1 MQTLFAS
8 TRARA
13 LVAVLAFVAEALA
26 AATSFAQARRGAP
39 KSGIELARE
48 GDCVAAVPLLER
60 AEAAEHRPS
69 TAAALARCHVS
80 LGELLLAH
88 DIWSNLAREKSDRS
102 WSAEDRKAHAQAG
115 EEAGRLLE
123 RIPTVEL
130 ELRPEG
136 SSATVRLGRRVVDP
150 ALAILAPPDERVVLR
165 VEAEGYAPHEEEILL
180 AEGGHRRLVVTLRP
194 LGEAVRPSARPS
206 PEPADDEH
214 HDGPPRVWIGA
225 RYRGLLLPS
234 FLMSVVGEGGTTAYL
249 PGGALTLDVPVS
261 RRLDFVGSLG
271 AQSLV
276 TGPFPFK
283 PRGTPDTEWEIVES
297 DLVALVATAE
307 LMWRFP
313 LDDAERVSFRL
324 GGGLGVG
331 FSVIGDLY
339 RTQAYPASGDPSDPD
354 GYAPC
359 VGPNDPAGT
368 FRYCN
373 QLDKDANRYGQADRA
388 LGDGG
393 ARPVVYPW
401 LALPQLGLELRPSD
415 GLAFDL
421 ELGVSLTG
429 FFGGAG
435 AKLAL

>member
-1 MQTLFAS
+1 M
-8 TRARA
+8 RA
-13 LVAVLAFVAEALA
+13 LTLPKRTHVAVLVLA
-26 AATSFAQARRGAP
+26 GLVSAPGLASAQARRGAP

-69 TAAALARCHVS
+69 TAAALARCHVA

-88 DIWSNLAREKSDRS
+88 EIWSNLAREKGERS
-102 WSAEDRKAHAQAG
+102 WSSDDRKAHAQAG

-136 SSATVRLGRRVVDP
+136 VDATVRLGRRVVDP
-150 ALAILAPPDERVVLR
+150 GLAILAPPDERAVLR
-165 VEAEGYAPHEEEILL
+165 IEAEGFATHEEEILL
-180 AEGGHRRLVVTLRP
+180 AEGGHRRVVVTLRP
-194 LGEAVRPSARPS
+194 AGASVEPVGRPRPGRA
-206 PEPADDEH
+206 PGGDAD
-214 HDGPPRVWIGA
+214 GAAPVWIGA
-225 RYRGLLLPS
+225 RYRGLLVPS
-234 FLMSVVGEGGTTAYL
+234 FVMNVVGEGGTTAYL
-249 PGGALTLDVPVS
+249 PGGSLTVEVPVS
-261 RRLDFVGSLG
+261 SRLDFVGSLG
-271 AQSLV
+271 AQSFA

-283 PRGTPDTEWEIVES
+283 PHGTPDTEWEIVES
-297 DLVALVATAE
+297 DLVAIVATAE

-331 FSVIGDLY
+331 LSVIGDLY

-354 GYAPC
+354 SYEPC

-373 QLDKDANRYGQADRA
+373 QLDKDATRYGEADRA

-401 LALPQLGLELRPSD
+401 VALPQLGLELRPTD
-415 GLAFDL
+415 GFAIDL
-421 ELGVSLTG
+421 ELGLSLTG

>member
-1 MQTLFAS
+1 M
-8 TRARA
+8 
-13 LVAVLAFVAEALA
+13 
-26 AATSFAQARRGAP
+26 
-39 KSGIELARE
+39 ELARE

-69 TAAALARCHVS
+69 TAAALARCHVA

-88 DIWSNLAREKSDRS
+88 DIWSNLAREKAEKS
-102 WSAEDRKAHAQAG
+102 WTAEDRKAHAQAG

-136 SSATVRLGRRVVDP
+136 ASATVRLGRRVVDP
-150 ALAILAPPDERVVLR
+150 GLAILAPPDERVVLR
-165 VEAEGYAPHEEEILL
+165 VDAEGYAPHEEEILL
-180 AEGGHRRLVVTLRP
+180 AEGGHRRVVVSLRP
-194 LGEAVRPSARPS
+194 LGDAAEPNPAPSAAPA
-206 PEPADDEH
+206 ADDGVES
-214 HDGPPRVWIGA
+214 PSRVWLGA
-225 RYRGLLLPS
+225 RYRGMLLPS
-234 FLMSVVGEGGTTAYL
+234 FLMNVVGEGGTTAYL
-249 PGGALTLDVPVS
+249 PGGALTLDVPITRS
-261 RRLDFVGSLG
+261 LDFVGSLG
-271 AQSLV
+271 AQSFA

-283 PRGTPDTEWEIVES
+283 PHGTPDTEWEIVES
-297 DLVALVATAE
+297 DLMAIVATAE

-331 FSVIGDLY
+331 LSVFGDLY
-339 RTQAYPASGDPSDPD
+339 RTQAYPANGDASDPD
-354 GYAPC
+354 SYAPC

-373 QLDKDANRYGQADRA
+373 QLDKDATRYGEADRA

-401 LALPQLGLELRPSD
+401 VALPQLGLELRPTD
-415 GLAFDL
+415 GFAFDL